1 MNDQLDLFL
10 DSRSVRFVN
19 EVVAALDARDAER
32 AAAGLAALRAHAPND
47 ANLPALE
54 FLTDALAG
62 WCKPAADAQ
71 AIAGAARWLEGE
83 VAPAAQRALGACAG
97 RFVCAFFRELADVAR
112 GLSYSNAQPT
122 AHRAW
127 LCLRCGAWAE
137 AEAAAQAIPRAST
150 TPDALQWLACA
161 RYRQHGLAAARSAL
175 FALAWHA
182 PPRLASA
189 LAELQ
194 DELLDRDWQRF
205 AGACEWDSLPD
216 AELPAWFPAWYL
228 HEHPAAR
235 SDLDYFDAPN
245 TKPAETARLL
255 NHILDL
261 ESRGDWHKLA
271 SARDKLRNLNEDLFK
286 LYMVRRAVQHL

>member
-10 DSRSVRFVN
+10 DSQSVRFVN

-32 AAAGLAALRAHAPND
+32 TAAGLAGLRAHAPDD

-71 AIAGAARWLEGE
+71 AIAGAARWLERE
-83 VAPAAQRALGACAG
+83 VAPAAQRALGVCAG
-97 RFVCAFFRELADVAR
+97 GFVCAFFRELADVAR

-150 TPDALQWLACA
+150 TLDALQWLACA

-182 PPRLASA
+182 PQRLASA

-205 AGACEWDSLPD
+205 TGACEWDSVAD
-216 AELPAWFPAWYL
+216 AELPAWFLRGTCMNTRLSGTTSTISMPR
-228 HEHPAAR
+228 AASPR
-235 SDLDYFDAPN
+235 
-245 TKPAETARLL
+245 RQ
-255 NHILDL
+255 
-261 ESRGDWHKLA
+261 RGCSTTSSIWKA
-271 SARDKLRNLNEDLFK
+271 AAIGTS
-286 LYMVRRAVQHL
+286 